1 MIAEVMVLVRH
12 DSLWKFILSRSFLS
26 HSKRA
31 KYFTPHRHVRSGAVF
46 TRKANQ
52 TCVQIFTD
60 LPSKGRRLTFL
71 LSSDQVFTRWRV
83 LCPPSHAEASK
94 AILFELLNRVRRI
107 KSWYSGRFQKLTAFT
122 SSHDRRKFL
131 PGDRQSSLSFH
142 RWCIPNVQIFM

>member
-1 MIAEVMVLVRH
+1 MTPCENLYSREVFYRIQSEQSILLHTDMSAVVQS
-12 DSLWKFILSRSFLS
+12 SLAKQ
-26 HSKRA
+26 SKLACR
-31 KYFTPHRHVRSGAVF
+31 FS
-46 TRKANQ
+46 
-52 TCVQIFTD
+52 QICLQRD
-60 LPSKGRRLTFL
+60 VPSKRRLTFL

-142 RWCIPNVQIFM
+142 R